1 MKLLTCVVPCYN
13 SADYMRKAVDSL
25 LVGGEEMDVLIVDDG
40 STDGTAAVADEYAAK
55 WPGIVRVIH
64 QPNGGHGSGL
74 NQGIRTAEGIYFKVL
89 DSDDRV
95 TPDGL
100 KKLLDLMRSHSAPE
114 DQVDLVVH
122 DYMYDRGETQNV
134 FSVSYRWVM
143 RGGKVQTW
151 ADCRHFIPSK
161 QFMIHSIA
169 YRVQL
174 LRDHRYTLPEHT
186 FYEDNLY
193 IYQPLMWTKKV
204 AYCNA
209 YVHAYNI
216 GRDDQSINEKNLL
229 RRLDQLTSMITRM
242 ATTYRFSE
250 LQTLPK
256 QQRDYM
262 ISNVA
267 AQLLCV
273 FSLQFIENTPESL
286 SSNKK
291 VWQTIESFDPQL
303 CRRLKRTPACAVTL
317 IPGRLGRRFVVF
329 IYRLGHKIA
338 HF

>member
-25 LVGGEEMDVLIVDDG
+25 LVGGNEMDVLIVNDG
-40 STDGTAAVADEYAAK
+40 STDGTAAVADAYAAQY
-55 WPGIVRVIH
+55 PDIVRVIH

-74 NQGIRTAEGIYFKVL
+74 NQGIRTAQGIYFKVL
-89 DSDDRV
+89 DSDDRLD
-95 TPDGL
+95 PDGL
-100 KKLLDLMRSHSAPE
+100 RKLLDLMRAHSAPE

-122 DYMYDRGETQNV
+122 DYTYDRGETRNV

-143 RGGKVQTW
+143 RGGKAGTW

-174 LRDHRYTLPEHT
+174 LRDHGYTLPEHT

-193 IYQPLMWTKKV
+193 IYQPLPWTRKI
-204 AYCNA
+204 AYCPA

-229 RRLDQLTSMITRM
+229 RRLDQLTAMITRM
-242 ATTYRFSE
+242 ATSYHLSE
-250 LQTLPK
+250 IKALPK
-256 QQRDYM
+256 QQGDYM

-267 AQLLCV
+267 AQILCV
-273 FSLQFIENTPESL
+273 CSLQFIQNTPESL
-286 SSNKK
+286 RNNEKL
-291 VWQTIESFDPQL
+291 WADIDAFDSAL
-303 CRRLKRTPACAVTL
+303 CRRLKRTPACAVTR
-317 IPGRLGRRFVVF
+317 IPGRAGRRFVVF